1 MQRIQSTVVLSVN
14 YLWIRFII
22 LQQFEM
28 MMMTKSCS
36 HAYKRAAALVA
47 VCTLLSAPPPPP
59 QFAPSLLS
67 PAAHCSTGLA
77 GCNLHQPIRQCVVA
91 PPQYP
96 THEYHLTAAKTK
108 EGKQSKPVMN
118 QYVVNT
124 NLSTSKG
131 LNPPNSGALMTQ
143 FTVTWLCDCAL
154 KRQWYIS
161 NSILLV
167 WPVWLITY
175 LPCR

>member
-1 MQRIQSTVVLSVN
+1 
-14 YLWIRFII
+14 
-22 LQQFEM
+22 M
-28 MMMTKSCS
+28 MMMAKSCS
-36 HAYKRAAALVA
+36 HAYKRAAAPVA
-47 VCTLLSAPPPPP
+47 VCTLLSAPPP

-108 EGKQSKPVMN
+108 EAKQSKPVMI

-124 NLSTSKG
+124 NVATRKG
-131 LNPPNSGALMTQ
+131 LNPLNSGALMTQ
-143 FTVTWLCDCAL
+143 FTVT
-154 KRQWYIS
+154 
-161 NSILLV
+161 
-167 WPVWLITY
+167 
-175 LPCR
+175 